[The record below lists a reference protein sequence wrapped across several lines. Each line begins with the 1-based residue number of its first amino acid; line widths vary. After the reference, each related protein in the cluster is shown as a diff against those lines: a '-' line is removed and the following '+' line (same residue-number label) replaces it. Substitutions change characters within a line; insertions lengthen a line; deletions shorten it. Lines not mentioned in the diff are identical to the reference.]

1 MMTSHALCIMVV
13 ALPNFKPR
21 ETEHEPFIIGLSTLD
36 PFSTKERT
44 KLYKILKF
52 GVNCANIQSG
62 Q

>member
-21 ETEHEPFIIGLSTLD
+21 GTEHEPFNMVLSTLD
-36 PFSTKERT
+36 PFSTKEST
-44 KLYKILKF
+44 KLYKIIKF
-52 GVNCANIQSG
+52 GVYCANIQSG